1 MVFCLE
7 MGSADQEVRTDGAPI
22 ADEPLT
28 DVYMPVVRG
37 FLIALGFYYLIIA
50 GSHPFY
56 EHGQALLVLDGLA
69 IITSLICFGS
79 YFGLPRIRT
88 QFWHLEAAALTVNGL
103 MLVNVIAYQALHF
116 QPQKLV
122 YFVLMSLAFATSSP
136 SRRVAYPSI
145 GVSVAALL
153 LLAQQADSAT
163 RFQYEFIGLAASFA
177 AFGMSTLMRGAI
189 ARSVTARLTAESMA
203 RRLQDERQVNDFL
216 RETAEDLARRE
227 AGANRAKTEFL
238 ATITHELRTPLNG
251 VMGMVQ
257 AMSNDPLEPAQRQRL
272 EIVRGS
278 GQALLQIINN
288 VLDISKIEVGRIE
301 LSPVAFDLKPV
312 VEDLGRL
319 YAALATDK
327 GLAFDL
333 EVDPSADGWSFGDE
347 VRLRQVLSNLLSNA
361 LKFTDHGG
369 VSAKVRRD
377 GDRLIFAVTDT
388 GIGLSAAQAPRLFER
403 FVQGDASTTRRFGG
417 TGLGLAIC
425 REIVK
430 LLDGEIS
437 FTSVPGE
444 GSCFTFHVTM
454 PAMSAPQAAA
464 PAANVDDEAAG
475 DTIRVLVVDDNPTN
489 RLVLTTLLD
498 QFDIANAAVDSGQ
511 AAIDAWE
518 RGGWDLILMDIHMPG
533 MDGLTASKQIRAREQ
548 ASGQARTAII
558 AVTASVLSHETE
570 AYFAAGMDDCI
581 AKPIEIGLL
590 LETIKRAVQAGADRH
605 AADPIRAVAGA

>member
-1 MVFCLE
+1 M
-7 MGSADQEVRTDGAPI
+7 APV

-37 FLIALGFYYLIIA
+37 FLIALGFYYIIIA

-56 EHGQALLVLDGLA
+56 EHGLALLILDGLA
-69 IITSLICFGS
+69 IITSVICFGS
-79 YFGLPRIRT
+79 YFALPRIRT

-103 MLVNVIAYQALHF
+103 MLLNVIAYQAFHF
-116 QPQKLV
+116 EQQKLV

-145 GVSVAALL
+145 GLSLAALV

-163 RFQYEFIGLAASFA
+163 KAQYLFIGLAATFA
-177 AFGMSTLMRGAI
+177 AFGMSVLMRGAI
-189 ARSVTARLTAESMA
+189 ARSVIARLTAEGMT
-203 RRLQDERQVNDFL
+203 RRLEDERQMNDLL
-216 RETAEDLARRE
+216 RERAEDLARRE

-257 AMSNDPLEPAQRQRL
+257 AMSNDPLESAQRQRL

-301 LSPVAFDLKPV
+301 LSPVVFEVRPV

-319 YAALATDK
+319 YAALAADK

-369 VSAKVRRD
+369 VSAKARRD
-377 GDRLIFAVTDT
+377 GDRLIFTVRDT
-388 GIGLSAAQAPRLFER
+388 GIGIAAEQAPRLFER

-430 LLDGEIS
+430 LLEGDIS
-437 FTSVPGE
+437 FTSVAGE
-444 GSCFTFHVTM
+444 GSCFTFDVAMRAM
-454 PAMSAPQAAA
+454 PAPQAAV
-464 PAANVDDEAAG
+464 PTANVDG
-475 DTIRVLVVDDNPTN
+475 DGTEDAIRVLVVDDNATN

-518 RGGWDLILMDIHMPG
+518 SGGWDLILMDIHMPG

-548 ASGQARTAII
+548 ATGQPRTAII

-581 AKPIEIGLL
+581 AKPIEIGML
-590 LETIKRAVQAGADRH
+590 LETIKRAVQPDADQQ
-605 AADPIRAVAGA
+605 AADDTIRAAAEA

>member
-1 MVFCLE
+1 
-7 MGSADQEVRTDGAPI
+7 
-22 ADEPLT
+22 
-28 DVYMPVVRG
+28 MPVVRG

-56 EHGQALLVLDGLA
+56 EHGLALFTLDGLA
-69 IITSLICFGS
+69 IVTSAICFGS
-79 YFGLPRIRT
+79 YFALPRLRT

-103 MLVNVIAYQALHF
+103 MLFNVIAYQAFHF
-116 QPQKLV
+116 EPQKLV

-145 GVSVAALL
+145 GLSLVFLV

-163 RFQYEFIGLAASFA
+163 KSQYEFIGLAASFA
-177 AFGMSTLMRGAI
+177 AFGMSVLMRGAI
-189 ARSVTARLTAESMA
+189 ARSVTARLTAEGMT
-203 RRLQDERQVNDFL
+203 RRLEDERQMNDYL

-257 AMSNDPLEPAQRQRL
+257 AMSNDPLEEVQRERL

-301 LSPVAFDLKPV
+301 LSPVVFDLKPV

-319 YAALATDK
+319 YAALATEK

-361 LKFTDHGG
+361 LKFTDQGR

-377 GDRLIFAVTDT
+377 GDQLVFTISDT
-388 GIGLSAAQAPRLFER
+388 GIGVSPEQAPRLFER
-403 FVQGDASTTRRFGG
+403 FVQADASTTRRFGG

-430 LLDGEIS
+430 LLGGEIS
-437 FTSVPGE
+437 FVSTPGE
-444 GSCFTFHVTM
+444 GSCFTFQVPM
-454 PAMSAPQAAA
+454 RSVPAPQAVA
-464 PAANVDDEAAG
+464 PAVGESDNQAL
-475 DTIRVLVVDDNPTN
+475 RVLVVDDNATN

-498 QFDIANAAVDSGQ
+498 QFEIANTAVDGGQ
-511 AAIDAWE
+511 AAIDVWAA
-518 RGGWDLILMDIHMPG
+518 GGWDLILMDIHMPG
-533 MDGLTASKQIRAREQ
+533 MDGLTASKHIRAREQ
-548 ASGQARTAII
+548 AMGQARTPII

-581 AKPIEIGLL
+581 AKPIEIGAL
-590 LETIKRAVQAGADRH
+590 LETIRQAMLPSIDAK
-605 AADPIRAVAGA
+605 ASVDPIRAIAGA

>member
-1 MVFCLE
+1 
-7 MGSADQEVRTDGAPI
+7 
-22 ADEPLT
+22 
-28 DVYMPVVRG
+28 MPVVRG

-56 EHGQALLVLDGLA
+56 EHGLALFTLDGLA
-69 IITSLICFGS
+69 IVTSAICFGS
-79 YFGLPRIRT
+79 YFALPRLRT

-103 MLVNVIAYQALHF
+103 MLFNVIAYQAFHF
-116 QPQKLV
+116 EPQKLV

-145 GVSVAALL
+145 GLSLVFLV

-163 RFQYEFIGLAASFA
+163 KSQYEFIGLAASFA
-177 AFGMSTLMRGAI
+177 AFGMSVLMRGAI
-189 ARSVTARLTAESMA
+189 ARSVTARLTAEGMN
-203 RRLQDERQVNDFL
+203 RRLEDERQLNDYL

-257 AMSNDPLEPAQRQRL
+257 AMSNDPLEEVQRERL

-301 LSPVAFDLKPV
+301 LSPVVFDLKPV

-319 YAALATDK
+319 YAALATEK

-361 LKFTDHGG
+361 LKFTDQGR

-377 GDRLIFAVTDT
+377 GDQLVFTISDT
-388 GIGLSAAQAPRLFER
+388 GIGVSPEQAPRLFER
-403 FVQGDASTTRRFGG
+403 FVQADASTTRRFGG

-430 LLDGEIS
+430 LLGGEIS
-437 FTSVPGE
+437 FVSTPGE
-444 GSCFTFHVTM
+444 GSCFTFQVPM
-454 PAMSAPQAAA
+454 RSVPAPQAVA
-464 PAANVDDEAAG
+464 PTVGEADNQAL
-475 DTIRVLVVDDNPTN
+475 RVLVVDDNATN

-498 QFDIANAAVDSGQ
+498 QFEIANTAVDGGQ
-511 AAIDAWE
+511 AAIDVWAA
-518 RGGWDLILMDIHMPG
+518 GGWDLILMDIHMPG

-548 ASGQARTAII
+548 AIGQARTPII

-581 AKPIEIGLL
+581 AKPIEIGAL
-590 LETIKRAVQAGADRH
+590 LETIRQAMLPSIDAK
-605 AADPIRAVAGA
+605 ASVDPIRAIAGA

>member
-1 MVFCLE
+1 
-7 MGSADQEVRTDGAPI
+7 MGRADRSTIADGAAV

-56 EHGQALLVLDGLA
+56 EHGLALFTLDGLA
-69 IITSLICFGS
+69 IVTSAICFGS
-79 YFGLPRIRT
+79 YFALPRLRT

-103 MLVNVIAYQALHF
+103 MLFNVIAYQAFHF
-116 QPQKLV
+116 EPQKLV

-145 GVSVAALL
+145 GLSLVFLV

-163 RFQYEFIGLAASFA
+163 KSQYEFIGLAASFA
-177 AFGMSTLMRGAI
+177 AFGMSVLMRGAI
-189 ARSVTARLTAESMA
+189 ARSVTARLTAEGMT
-203 RRLQDERQVNDFL
+203 RRLEDERQMNDYL

-257 AMSNDPLEPAQRQRL
+257 AMSNDPLEEVQRERL

-301 LSPVAFDLKPV
+301 LSPVVFDLKPV

-319 YAALATDK
+319 YAALATEK

-361 LKFTDHGG
+361 LKFTDQGR

-377 GDRLIFAVTDT
+377 GDQLVFTISDT
-388 GIGLSAAQAPRLFER
+388 GIGVSPEQAPRLFER
-403 FVQGDASTTRRFGG
+403 FVQADASTTRRFGG

-430 LLDGEIS
+430 LLGGEIS
-437 FTSVPGE
+437 FVSTPGE
-444 GSCFTFHVTM
+444 GSCFTFQVPM
-454 PAMSAPQAAA
+454 RSVPAPQAVA
-464 PAANVDDEAAG
+464 PTVGEADNQAL
-475 DTIRVLVVDDNPTN
+475 RVLVVDDNATN

-498 QFDIANAAVDSGQ
+498 QFEIANTAVDGGQ
-511 AAIDAWE
+511 AAIDVWAA
-518 RGGWDLILMDIHMPG
+518 GGWDLILMDIHMPG
-533 MDGLTASKQIRAREQ
+533 MDGLTASKHIRAREQ
-548 ASGQARTAII
+548 AMGQARTPII

-581 AKPIEIGLL
+581 AKPIEIGAL
-590 LETIKRAVQAGADRH
+590 LETIRQAMLPSIDAK
-605 AADPIRAVAGA
+605 ASVDPIRAIAGA

>member
-1 MVFCLE
+1 MRASNQTLAGINATSV
-7 MGSADQEVRTDGAPI
+7 ADD
-22 ADEPLT
+22 PLT

-37 FLIALGFYYLIIA
+37 FLIALGFYYTIIS

-56 EHGQALLVLDGLA
+56 EHGLSLIILDGLA
-69 IITSLICFGS
+69 IITAAICFGC
-79 YFGLPRIRT
+79 YFALPRIRT
-88 QFWHLEAAALTVNGL
+88 QFWHLEAAALTVNSL
-103 MLVNVIAYQALHF
+103 MLLNVVAYQAFHF
-116 QPQKLV
+116 EQQKLV

-145 GVSVAALL
+145 ALSLAGL
-153 LLAQQADSAT
+153 LVLARQADSAT
-163 RFQYEFIGLAASFA
+163 RAQYEFIGLAASFA
-177 AFGMSTLMRGAI
+177 AFGISVLMRGAI
-189 ARSVTARLTAESMA
+189 ARSVTARLTAEGMT
-203 RRLQDERQVNDFL
+203 RRLEDERQMNDLL
-216 RETAEDLARRE
+216 RERAEDLARRE

-301 LSPVAFDLKPV
+301 LSPVVFDLKPV

-333 EVDPSADGWSFGDE
+333 EVDPSADSWSFGDE

-361 LKFTDHGG
+361 LKFTDQGG
-369 VSAKVRRD
+369 VTARVWRE
-377 GDRLIFAVTDT
+377 GDRLIFTVRDT
-388 GIGLSAAQAPRLFER
+388 GIGVPAEQAPRLFER

-437 FTSVPGE
+437 FSSVPGE
-444 GSCFTFHVTM
+444 GSCFMFHVAM
-454 PAMSAPQAAA
+454 PSVPAPRAAA
-464 PAANVDDEAAG
+464 PAAKVEGEAAE
-475 DTIRVLVVDDNPTN
+475 DTIRVLVVDDNATN
-489 RLVLTTLLD
+489 RLVLTTLLN

-518 RGGWDLILMDIHMPG
+518 TGGWDLILMDIHMPG

-548 ASGQARTAII
+548 ATGQSRTAII

-590 LETIKRAVQAGADRH
+590 LETIKRAVRSDVDPQAAVDPTRAIAGA
-605 AADPIRAVAGA
+605 

>member
-1 MVFCLE
+1 
-7 MGSADQEVRTDGAPI
+7 MGRADRSVIADGAAV

-37 FLIALGFYYLIIA
+37 FLIALGFYYVIIA

-56 EHGQALLVLDGLA
+56 EHGLALFTLDGLA
-69 IITSLICFGS
+69 MVTSAICFCS
-79 YFGLPRIRT
+79 YFALPRIRT

-103 MLVNVIAYQALHF
+103 MLFNVIAYQAFHF
-116 QPQKLV
+116 EQQKLV

-145 GVSVAALL
+145 GLSLVFLV

-163 RFQYEFIGLAASFA
+163 KSQYEFIGLAASFA
-177 AFGMSTLMRGAI
+177 AFGMSVLMRGAI
-189 ARSVTARLTAESMA
+189 ARSVTARLTAEGMN
-203 RRLQDERQVNDFL
+203 RRLEDERQMNDYL

-257 AMSNDPLEPAQRQRL
+257 AMSNDPLEDVQRQRL

-301 LSPVAFDLKPV
+301 LSPVVFDLKPV

-319 YAALATDK
+319 YAALATEKD
-327 GLAFDL
+327 LAFDL
-333 EVDPSADGWSFGDE
+333 EVDPSAEGWSFGDE

-361 LKFTDHGG
+361 LKFTDQGS

-377 GDRLIFAVTDT
+377 GDQLFFSVSDT
-388 GIGLSAAQAPRLFER
+388 GIGVSPEQAPRLFER
-403 FVQGDASTTRRFGG
+403 FVQADASTTRRFGG

-430 LLDGEIS
+430 LLGGEIS
-437 FTSVPGE
+437 FVSTPGE
-444 GSCFTFHVTM
+444 GSCFTFQVPM
-454 PAMSAPQAAA
+454 RSVPAPQAVT
-464 PAANVDDEAAG
+464 PAVGETDNQSL
-475 DTIRVLVVDDNPTN
+475 RVLVVDDNATN

-498 QFDIANAAVDSGQ
+498 QFEIANAAVDGGQ
-511 AAIDAWE
+511 AAIAAWAA
-518 RGGWDLILMDIHMPG
+518 GGWDLILMDIHMPG

-548 ASGQARTAII
+548 AMGHARTPII

-570 AYFAAGMDDCI
+570 AYFTAGMDDCV
-581 AKPIEIGLL
+581 AKPIEIGAL
-590 LETIKRAVQAGADRH
+590 LETIKRVMLSNIDAQASAG
-605 AADPIRAVAGA
+605 PIRAIAGA

>member
-1 MVFCLE
+1 
-7 MGSADQEVRTDGAPI
+7 MGPANQIMRTESAPA

-56 EHGQALLVLDGLA
+56 EHGLALLTLDGLA
-69 IITSLICFGS
+69 IVTSAICFSS
-79 YFGLPRIRT
+79 YFALPRIRT

-103 MLVNVIAYQALHF
+103 MLFNVIAYQAFHF
-116 QPQKLV
+116 EQQKLV

-145 GVSVAALL
+145 ALSL
-153 LLAQQADSAT
+153 VFLVLLAQQADGET
-163 RFQYEFIGLAASFA
+163 RAQYEFIGLAASFA
-177 AFGMSTLMRGAI
+177 AFGMSVLMRGAI
-189 ARSVTARLTAESMA
+189 ARSVVARLTAEGMT
-203 RRLQDERQVNDFL
+203 RRLEDERQMNDYL
-216 RETAEDLARRE
+216 RETAENLARRE

-257 AMSNDPLEPAQRQRL
+257 AMSNDPLEDIPRQRL

-301 LSPVAFDLKPV
+301 LSPVVFDLKPV

-319 YAALATDK
+319 YAALATEK
-327 GLAFDL
+327 NLAFDL
-333 EVDPSADGWSFGDE
+333 EIDPSAEGWSCGDE

-361 LKFTDHGG
+361 LKFTDQGS
-369 VSAKVRRD
+369 VSARVRRD
-377 GDRLIFAVTDT
+377 GDQLVFAVSDT
-388 GIGLSAAQAPRLFER
+388 GIGVSPEQAPRLFER
-403 FVQGDASTTRRFGG
+403 FVQADASTTRRFGG

-430 LLDGEIS
+430 LLGGEIS
-437 FTSVPGE
+437 FVSTPGE
-444 GSCFTFHVTM
+444 GSCFTFHVPM
-454 PAMSAPQAAA
+454 PIVSAPQAAA
-464 PAANVDDEAAG
+464 APTAG
-475 DTIRVLVVDDNPTN
+475 DAADQALRVLVVDDNATN

-498 QFDIANAAVDSGQ
+498 QFEIANTAVDGGQ
-511 AAIDAWE
+511 AAIDACAA
-518 RGGWDLILMDIHMPG
+518 GGWDLILMDIHMPG

-548 ASGQARTAII
+548 AMGQARTPII

-581 AKPIEIGLL
+581 AKPIEIGVLF
-590 LETIKRAVQAGADRH
+590 ETIRRAMLPNTDAHASAG
-605 AADPIRAVAGA
+605 PIRAVAGA

>member
-1 MVFCLE
+1 MCNRQ
-7 MGSADQEVRTDGAPI
+7 MGSGDHSMRTDRAPV

-37 FLIALGFYYLIIA
+37 FLVALGCYYAIIA

-56 EHGQALLVLDGLA
+56 EHGLSLFVLDGLA
-69 IITSLICFGS
+69 IFTSILCFGS
-79 YFGLPRIRT
+79 YVGLPRIHT

-103 MLVNVIAYQALHF
+103 MLINVIAYQAFHF
-116 QPQKLV
+116 EAQKLV

-145 GVSVAALL
+145 GLSLVALVV
-153 LLAQQADSAT
+153 LAQQADSAT
-163 RFQYEFIGLAASFA
+163 KSQYEFIGLAASFA
-177 AFGMSTLMRGAI
+177 AFGMSVLMRGAI
-189 ARSVTARLTAESMA
+189 ARSVVARLTAEGMT
-203 RRLQDERQVNDFL
+203 RRLEDERQMNDFL

-257 AMSNDPLEPAQRQRL
+257 AMSNDPLEHTQRQRL
-272 EIVRGS
+272 EIVRSS

-301 LSPVAFDLKPV
+301 LSPVVFELKPV

-319 YAALATDK
+319 YAALAADK

-347 VRLRQVLSNLLSNA
+347 VRVRQVLSNLLSNA
-361 LKFTDHGG
+361 LKFTDKGG
-369 VSAKVRRD
+369 VGARVRRD
-377 GDRLIFAVTDT
+377 GDHLIFTVTDT
-388 GIGLSAAQAPRLFER
+388 GIGVSAEQAPRLFER
-403 FVQGDASTTRRFGG
+403 FVQADASTTRRFGG

-430 LLDGEIS
+430 LLDGRIS
-437 FTSVPGE
+437 FTSAPGQ
-444 GSCFTFHVTM
+444 GSCFTFQVPM
-454 PAMSAPQAAA
+454 RSVPAPHAAT
-464 PAANVDDEAAG
+464 PTVDDAG
-475 DTIRVLVVDDNPTN
+475 AEDALRVLVVDDNATN
-489 RLVLTTLLD
+489 RMVLTTLLG
-498 QFDIANAAVDSGQ
+498 QFEIANAAVDSGQ

-518 RGGWDLILMDIHMPG
+518 TGGWDVILMDIHMPG

-548 ASGQARTAII
+548 ASGQSRTPII

-570 AYFAAGMDDCI
+570 TYFAAGMDDFV
-581 AKPIEIGLL
+581 AKPIEIGAL
-590 LETIKRAVQAGADRH
+590 LETIRRAVQPDADDQAPAEVASALAGA
-605 AADPIRAVAGA
+605 

>member
-1 MVFCLE
+1 L
-7 MGSADQEVRTDGAPI
+7 I
-22 ADEPLT
+22 

-37 FLIALGFYYLIIA
+37 FLVALGFYYVIIA
-50 GSHPFY
+50 GSHPFF
-56 EHGQALLVLDGLA
+56 EHGLALLILDGLA
-69 IITSLICFGS
+69 IVTGAICFGS
-79 YFGLPRIRT
+79 YLALPRLRT

-103 MLVNVIAYQALHF
+103 MLVNVIAYQAFHF
-116 QPQKLV
+116 EQQKLV

-145 GVSVAALL
+145 AVSLAALIV
-153 LLAQQADSAT
+153 LAQQADPAT
-163 RFQYEFIGLAASFA
+163 KSQYVFIGLASSFA
-177 AFGMSTLMRGAI
+177 AFGMSVLMRGAI
-189 ARSVTARLTAESMA
+189 ARSVVARLTAEGMT
-203 RRLQDERQVNDFL
+203 RRLEDERQMNDLL
-216 RETAEDLARRE
+216 RERAEDLARRE

-257 AMSNDPLEPAQRQRL
+257 AMSNDPLEAAQRQRL
-272 EIVRGS
+272 EIVRNS

-301 LSPVAFDLKPV
+301 LSPVAFDLKPM
-312 VEDLGRL
+312 VEDLTHL

-333 EVDPSADGWSFGDE
+333 EFDPGADGWCFGDE

-361 LKFTDHGG
+361 LKFTDQGG
-369 VSAKVRRD
+369 VSTTVRRD
-377 GDRLIFAVTDT
+377 GEALIFTVTDT
-388 GIGLSAAQAPRLFER
+388 GIGVSPEQAPRLFER
-403 FVQGDASTTRRFGG
+403 FVQADASTTRRFGG

-430 LLDGEIS
+430 LLDGKIS
-437 FTSVPGE
+437 FVSTPGE
-444 GSCFTFHVTM
+444 GSCFTFQVPM
-454 PAMSAPQAAA
+454 RSMAAPQAVA
-464 PAANVDDEAAG
+464 PVVVDEAAE
-475 DTIRVLVVDDNPTN
+475 DTLRVLVVDDNATN
-489 RLVLTTLLD
+489 RMVLTTLLS

-518 RGGWDLILMDIHMPG
+518 TGGWDLILMDIHMPG

-548 ASGQARTAII
+548 ATGQPRIAIV

-570 AYFAAGMDDCI
+570 AYFAAVMDDFV
-581 AKPIEIGLL
+581 AKPIEIGVL
-590 LETIKRAVQAGADRH
+590 LETIKRAMQPGVDDR
-605 AADPIRAVAGA
+605 APVALARSL

>member
-1 MVFCLE
+1 
-7 MGSADQEVRTDGAPI
+7 MGRADRSTIADGAAV

-56 EHGQALLVLDGLA
+56 EHGLALFTLDGLA
-69 IITSLICFGS
+69 IVTSAICFGS
-79 YFGLPRIRT
+79 YFALPRLRT

-103 MLVNVIAYQALHF
+103 MLFNVIAYQAFHF
-116 QPQKLV
+116 EPQKLV

-145 GVSVAALL
+145 GLSLVFLV

-163 RFQYEFIGLAASFA
+163 KSQYEFIGLAASFA
-177 AFGMSTLMRGAI
+177 AFGMSVLMRGAI
-189 ARSVTARLTAESMA
+189 ARSVTARLTAEGMT
-203 RRLQDERQVNDFL
+203 RRLEDERQMNDYL

-257 AMSNDPLEPAQRQRL
+257 AMSNDPLEEVQRERL

-301 LSPVAFDLKPV
+301 LSPVVFDLKPV

-319 YAALATDK
+319 YAALATEK

-361 LKFTDHGG
+361 LKFTDQGR

-377 GDRLIFAVTDT
+377 GDQLVFTISDT
-388 GIGLSAAQAPRLFER
+388 GIGVSPEQAPRLFER
-403 FVQGDASTTRRFGG
+403 FVQADASTTRRFGG

-430 LLDGEIS
+430 LLGGEIS
-437 FTSVPGE
+437 FVSTPGE
-444 GSCFTFHVTM
+444 GSCFTFQVPM
-454 PAMSAPQAAA
+454 RSVPAPQAVA
-464 PAANVDDEAAG
+464 PTVGESDNQAL
-475 DTIRVLVVDDNPTN
+475 RVLVVDDNATN

-498 QFDIANAAVDSGQ
+498 QFEIANTAVDGGQ
-511 AAIDAWE
+511 AAIDVWAA
-518 RGGWDLILMDIHMPG
+518 GGWDLILMDIHMPG
-533 MDGLTASKQIRAREQ
+533 MDGLTASKHIRAREQ
-548 ASGQARTAII
+548 AMGQARTPII

-581 AKPIEIGLL
+581 AKPIEIGAL
-590 LETIKRAVQAGADRH
+590 LETIRQAMLPSIDAK
-605 AADPIRAVAGA
+605 ASVDPIRAIAGA

>member
-1 MVFCLE
+1 
-7 MGSADQEVRTDGAPI
+7 
-22 ADEPLT
+22 
-28 DVYMPVVRG
+28 MPVVRG

-56 EHGQALLVLDGLA
+56 EHGLALFTLDGLA
-69 IITSLICFGS
+69 IVTSAICFGS
-79 YFGLPRIRT
+79 YFALPRLRT

-103 MLVNVIAYQALHF
+103 MLFNVIAYQAFHF
-116 QPQKLV
+116 EPQKLV

-145 GVSVAALL
+145 GLSLVFLV
-153 LLAQQADSAT
+153 LLAQQADST
-163 RFQYEFIGLAASFA
+163 TKSQYEFIGLAASFA
-177 AFGMSTLMRGAI
+177 AFGMSVLMRGAI
-189 ARSVTARLTAESMA
+189 ARSVTARLTAEGMN
-203 RRLQDERQVNDFL
+203 RRLEDERQLNDYL

-257 AMSNDPLEPAQRQRL
+257 AMSNDPLEEVQRERL

-301 LSPVAFDLKPV
+301 LSPVVFDLKPV

-319 YAALATDK
+319 YAALATEK

-361 LKFTDHGG
+361 LKFTDQGR

-377 GDRLIFAVTDT
+377 GDQLVFTISDT
-388 GIGLSAAQAPRLFER
+388 GIGVSPEQAPRLFER
-403 FVQGDASTTRRFGG
+403 FVQADASTTRRFGG

-430 LLDGEIS
+430 LLGGEIS
-437 FTSVPGE
+437 FVSTPGE
-444 GSCFTFHVTM
+444 GSCFTFQVPM
-454 PAMSAPQAAA
+454 RSVPAPQAVA
-464 PAANVDDEAAG
+464 PTVGESDNQAL
-475 DTIRVLVVDDNPTN
+475 RVLVVDDNATN

-498 QFDIANAAVDSGQ
+498 QFEIANTAVDGGQ
-511 AAIDAWE
+511 AAIDVWAA
-518 RGGWDLILMDIHMPG
+518 GGWDLILMDIHMPG
-533 MDGLTASKQIRAREQ
+533 MDGLTASKHIRAREQ
-548 ASGQARTAII
+548 AMGQARTPII

-581 AKPIEIGLL
+581 AKPIEIGAL
-590 LETIKRAVQAGADRH
+590 LETIRQAMLPSIDAK
-605 AADPIRAVAGA
+605 ASVDPIRAIAGA

>member
-1 MVFCLE
+1 
-7 MGSADQEVRTDGAPI
+7 
-22 ADEPLT
+22 
-28 DVYMPVVRG
+28 MPVVRG

-56 EHGQALLVLDGLA
+56 EHGLALFTLDGLA
-69 IITSLICFGS
+69 IVTSAICFGS
-79 YFGLPRIRT
+79 YFALPRLRT
-88 QFWHLEAAALTVNGL
+88 QFLHLEAAALTVNGL
-103 MLVNVIAYQALHF
+103 MLFNVIAYQAFHF
-116 QPQKLV
+116 EPQKLV

-145 GVSVAALL
+145 GLSLVFLV

-163 RFQYEFIGLAASFA
+163 KSQYEFIGLAASFA
-177 AFGMSTLMRGAI
+177 AFGMSVLMRGAI
-189 ARSVTARLTAESMA
+189 ARSVTARLTAEGMN
-203 RRLQDERQVNDFL
+203 RRLEDERQLNDYL

-257 AMSNDPLEPAQRQRL
+257 AMSNDPLEEVQRERL

-301 LSPVAFDLKPV
+301 LSPVVFDLKPV

-319 YAALATDK
+319 YAALATEK

-361 LKFTDHGG
+361 LKFTDQGR

-377 GDRLIFAVTDT
+377 GDQLVFTISDT
-388 GIGLSAAQAPRLFER
+388 GIGVSPEQAPRLFER
-403 FVQGDASTTRRFGG
+403 FVQADASTTRRFGG

-430 LLDGEIS
+430 LLGGEIS
-437 FTSVPGE
+437 FVSTPGE
-444 GSCFTFHVTM
+444 GSCFTFQVPM
-454 PAMSAPQAAA
+454 RSVPAPQAVA
-464 PAANVDDEAAG
+464 PTVGEADNQAL
-475 DTIRVLVVDDNPTN
+475 RVLVVDDNATN

-498 QFDIANAAVDSGQ
+498 QFEIANTAVDGGQ
-511 AAIDAWE
+511 AAIDVWAA
-518 RGGWDLILMDIHMPG
+518 GGWDLILMDIHMPG
-533 MDGLTASKQIRAREQ
+533 MDGLTASKHIRAREQ
-548 ASGQARTAII
+548 AMGQARTPII

-581 AKPIEIGLL
+581 AKPIEIGAL
-590 LETIKRAVQAGADRH
+590 LETIRQAMLPSIDAK
-605 AADPIRAVAGA
+605 ASVDPIRAIAGA

>member
-1 MVFCLE
+1 
-7 MGSADQEVRTDGAPI
+7 MGPANQLTRTQGAPV

-56 EHGQALLVLDGLA
+56 EHGLALFTLDGLA
-69 IITSLICFGS
+69 IVTSAICFSS
-79 YFGLPRIRT
+79 YFALPRIRT

-103 MLVNVIAYQALHF
+103 MLFNVIAYQAFHF
-116 QPQKLV
+116 EQQKLV

-145 GVSVAALL
+145 GLSLVFLV

-163 RFQYEFIGLAASFA
+163 KSQYEFIGLAASFA
-177 AFGMSTLMRGAI
+177 AFGMSVLMRGAI
-189 ARSVTARLTAESMA
+189 ARSVVARLTAEGMT
-203 RRLQDERQVNDFL
+203 RRLEDERQMNDYL

-257 AMSNDPLEPAQRQRL
+257 AMSNDPLEDIQRQRL

-301 LSPVAFDLKPV
+301 LSPVVFDLKPV

-319 YAALATDK
+319 YAALATEKD
-327 GLAFDL
+327 LTFDL

-361 LKFTDHGG
+361 LKFTDRGG
-369 VSAKVRRD
+369 VIAKVRRE
-377 GDRLIFAVTDT
+377 GDQLVFTVSDT
-388 GIGLSAAQAPRLFER
+388 GIGVSAEQAPRLFER
-403 FVQGDASTTRRFGG
+403 FVQADASTTRRFGG

-430 LLDGEIS
+430 LLGGEIS
-437 FTSVPGE
+437 FVSTPGE
-444 GSCFTFHVTM
+444 GSCFTFHVPM
-454 PAMSAPQAAA
+454 PIMSAPQTVA
-464 PAANVDDEAAG
+464 PTVGESDNQAL
-475 DTIRVLVVDDNPTN
+475 RVLVVDDNATN

-498 QFDIANAAVDSGQ
+498 QFEIANTAVDGGH
-511 AAIDAWE
+511 AAIDAWAA
-518 RGGWDLILMDIHMPG
+518 GGWDLILMDIHMPG

-548 ASGQARTAII
+548 AMGQARTPII

-581 AKPIEIGLL
+581 AKPIEIGAL
-590 LETIKRAVQAGADRH
+590 LETIRRAMLPSADAQASAG
-605 AADPIRAVAGA
+605 PIPAVAGA